1 MRKIGLIM
9 IAVIFISVSHLMAE
23 TFHPDSVKYHFNPVV
38 VTATKAEGAQRDLA
52 ASVSVIDEQ
61 TIEMAATS
69 SVLELVKDRV
79 PGVYLT
85 ERSVMGYGVASG
97 AAGALSIRGIGGNPV
112 TGVLVL
118 RNGRPDIMGMMGHAI
133 PDAYSLSG
141 VERIEVVRGPE
152 SFLYGTNA
160 MGGVINIVSKE
171 RSKDG
176 FETKVSGGLGSFAS
190 RKASLHHGG
199 KTGKFD
205 YYVTASVRRT
215 DGHRDYS
222 DYNGDSYSS
231 HLGYQ
236 LGSATKLELNAHYS
250 DIYLLD
256 PGPENDPFEDH
267 WYDLIRSGADMTIS
281 HSSGL
286 GNSFLKLHGNFGK
299 HKIYDGWRSTD
310 RTVGAMFYHN
320 AQLLDGNKTTV
331 GFDIK
336 QYGGEAEE
344 SLNKVPVINYEE
356 QFIDEWAPYIHT
368 QQLLFQRFI
377 ASAGIRVERHELY
390 GSEVL
395 PMLGVVSHLSPAT
408 SVRLSAAKG
417 FRSPA
422 IRELFVFP
430 ARNKKLKPEK
440 MWNYE
445 LGVTQSLGDQ
455 TEIEAVVFRSDGTDM
470 IRMQGQFRNVS
481 WVNSGEF
488 THTGYELLFHYRPL
502 ERMMVTANW
511 TDMDLGDE
519 TRQTPEQKLG
529 VHLSYQLNRV
539 RLAAGLLHVR
549 DLYGAD
555 NRQQKL
561 PDYSLVDL
569 TASVRIWQEMYLNL
583 HLKNVLDEEFY
594 TMSGYPMPGR
604 MLMTDLNYSF

>member
-1 MRKIGLIM
+1 MRSVLTIV
-9 IAVIFISVSHLMAE
+9 AVLFLSAPHVISE
-23 TFHPDSVKYHFNPVV
+23 PFHPDSVKYHFNPVV

-85 ERSVMGYGVASG
+85 ERSVMGYGVAAG
-97 AAGALSIRGIGGNPV
+97 AAGALSIRGVGGNPV

-133 PDAYSLSG
+133 PDAYSLSS
-141 VERIEVVRGPE
+141 VERIEIVRGPE

-171 RSKDG
+171 RTKNG
-176 FETKVSGGLGSFAS
+176 FETRVSGSLGSYAS
-190 RKASLHHGG
+190 QKASLQHGG
-199 KTGKFD
+199 KTGNFD
-205 YYVTASVRRT
+205 YYVTASARRT

-236 LGSATKLELNAHYS
+236 IGSSTKLELNAHYS

-256 PGPENDPFEDH
+256 PGPASDPFTDH
-267 WYDLIRSGADMTIS
+267 WYDLVRSGADLTVS
-281 HSSGL
+281 HSSGV
-286 GNSFLKLHGNFGK
+286 GNSYLKLHGNFGK

-310 RTVGAMFYHN
+310 RTIGAMFYHN
-320 AQLLDGNKTTV
+320 AQLIDGNKTTA
-331 GFDIK
+331 GFDVK

-344 SLNKVPVINYEE
+344 SLNKVPVINYDEK
-356 QFIDEWAPYIHT
+356 FINEWAPYIHT
-368 QQLLFQRFI
+368 QQLFFQRFI
-377 ASAGIRVERHELY
+377 ASAGIRIEQHELY

-395 PMLGVVSHLSPAT
+395 PMFGVVSHLSPAT

-430 ARNKKLKPEK
+430 PRNRDLKPEK

-445 LGVTQSLGDQ
+445 LGVTQSIGEQ
-455 TEIEAVVFRSDGTDM
+455 AEVEAVAFRSDGTDM
-470 IRMQGQFRNVS
+470 IRMQGQFPNVS

-502 ERMMVTANW
+502 ERLILSANW

-529 VHLSYQLNRV
+529 VHLSYQFNRV
-539 RLAAGLLHVR
+539 RLAAGLLHVSE
-549 DLYGAD
+549 LYGAD

-569 TASVRIWQEMYLNL
+569 TASVRIWREMHLNL
-583 HLKNVLDEEFY
+583 HLKNVLDEEYF

-604 MLMTDLNYSF
+604 MLMTDLSYSF